1 MKKPSIKADGFT
13 IVTMKCPFCLDGE
26 THVVDSRESEDA
38 TRRRR
43 ECDKCSKRFTTYERL
58 EMEQM
63 IVKKDGR
70 REAFN
75 REKLKNGIM
84 RACQK
89 RPVSVEDINKL
100 VDEIER
106 EIKTSGE
113 SEVQSTSI
121 GEKVMEKLK
130 ALDKIAYI
138 RFASV
143 YHEFED
149 VKQFEKEA
157 KKIA

>member
-1 MKKPSIKADGFT
+1 MQ
-13 IVTMKCPFCLDGE
+13 CPFCKEGE
-26 THVVDSRESEDA
+26 TRVIDSRESEDA

-43 ECDKCSKRFTTYERL
+43 ECEKCLKRFTTYERL

-63 IVKKDGR
+63 VVKKDGR
-70 REAFN
+70 REAFD
-75 REKLKNGIM
+75 REKLKGGVS

-89 RPVSVEDINKL
+89 RPISADQINAL

-106 EIKTSGE
+106 EIKANGE
-113 SEVQSTSI
+113 SEIASALI
-121 GEKVMEKLK
+121 GEKVMAKLK
-130 ALDKIAYI
+130 IVDKVAYI

-143 YHEFED
+143 YNEFED

>member
-1 MKKPSIKADGFT
+1 
-13 IVTMKCPFCLDGE
+13 MKCPFCREGE
-26 THVVDSRESEDA
+26 TRVVDSRESEDA

-43 ECDKCSKRFTTYERL
+43 ECENEKCSKRFTTYERL

-63 IVKKDGR
+63 VVKKDGR
-70 REAFN
+70 REAFD
-75 REKLKNGIM
+75 REKLKNGIT

-89 RPVSVEDINKL
+89 RPISADQINAL

-106 EIKTSGE
+106 EIKTGGE
-113 SEVQSTSI
+113 NEVASTLV

-130 ALDKIAYI
+130 KLDKVAYI

-143 YHEFED
+143 YNEFED

>member
-1 MKKPSIKADGFT
+1 
-13 IVTMKCPFCLDGE
+13 MKCPFCLEGE
-26 THVVDSRESEDA
+26 TRVVDSRESEDA

-43 ECDKCSKRFTTYERL
+43 ECEACAKRFTTYEKV
-58 EMEQM
+58 EIEQM
-63 IVKKDGR
+63 VVKKDGR
-70 REAFN
+70 REAFDT
-75 REKLKNGIM
+75 EKLKNGVV

-89 RPVSVEDINKL
+89 RPVSTDQIEKL
-100 VDEIER
+100 VEEVER
-106 EIKTSGE
+106 EIKASGE
-113 SEVQSTSI
+113 NEISSSTI

-130 ALDKIAYI
+130 NVDKVAYI

-157 KKIA
+157 RKIA

>member
-1 MKKPSIKADGFT
+1 
-13 IVTMKCPFCLDGE
+13 MKCPFCLKGE
-26 THVVDSRESEDA
+26 TRVVDSRESEDA

-43 ECDKCSKRFTTYERL
+43 ECEECQKRFTTYERI
-58 EMEQM
+58 EIEQLV
-63 IVKKDGR
+63 VKKDGR
-70 REAFN
+70 REAFD
-75 REKLKNGIM
+75 REKLKTGVSK
-84 RACQK
+84 ACQK
-89 RPVSVEDINKL
+89 RSVSSNQIEKL
-100 VDEIER
+100 VEEIER
-106 EIKTSGE
+106 EIKANGE
-113 SEVQSTSI
+113 NEIPSTLI

-130 ALDKIAYI
+130 SIDKVAYI